1 MEAWRPPWNATCR
14 TLVGFSILILCS
26 GAPPPMSKCLSIY
39 LNLELFFDKGS
50 FINLNWSLK
59 VEDHLWNHHCC
70 TRSTWMNTT
79 CMTMYITCRDTM
91 IYLLLNLVS
100 FVKSWWI
107 TLWNLTLITNSWTR
121 LFPWASFF
129 LTWSRLLVQIIQL
142 GLNQWQ
148 ASSHLILRV
157 ILTMLS

>member
-14 TLVGFSILILCS
+14 TLVGSLTLIPCS

-39 LNLELFFDKGS
+39 LNLELFLMRVAFLIWIDP
-50 FINLNWSLK
+50 LK
-59 VEDHLWNHHCC
+59 LRITCGATIIALDLL
-70 TRSTWMNTT
+70 WMNTT

-100 FVKSWWI
+100 LVKSWWI
-107 TLWNLTLITNSWTR
+107 TLLNLTLITNSWTR
-121 LFPWASFF
+121 LFPWASFS
-129 LTWSRLLVQIIQL
+129 LTWSKLLAQIIQL

-148 ASSHLILRV
+148 AFSHLILRV
-157 ILTMLS
+157 ILTMWS

>member
-1 MEAWRPPWNATCR
+1 VEAWRSPWNATCR
-14 TLVGFSILILCS
+14 ILVGSLTLILCS
-26 GAPPPMSKCLSIY
+26 GAPPPMSKCFV
-39 LNLELFFDKGS
+39 NLLESWALLDEDS
-50 FINLNWSLK
+50 FLDLNWSLK
-59 VEDHLWNHHCC
+59 VEDHLWNQHYC

-100 FVKSWWI
+100 LVKSWWT
-107 TLWNLTLITNSWTR
+107 TLLNLTLITNSWTR
-121 LFPWASFF
+121 LFPWASFS
-129 LTWSRLLVQIIQL
+129 LTWSRLLAQIIQL

-148 ASSHLILRV
+148 ASSHLIQRV